1 MHQLI
6 PAAPPPPPTRA
17 TAGHLP
23 ALSVPAVGHLQILRP
38 PGAGHLFA
46 NPGAIPEFLTR
57 ARFPIRIP

>member
-6 PAAPPPPPTRA
+6 PAAPPPLPRA
-17 TAGHLP
+17 SAGHLP

>member
-6 PAAPPPPPTRA
+6 PADPPPPPRA

-23 ALSVPAVGHLQILRP
+23 ASSVPAVGHLQILRP

-46 NPGAIPEFLTR
+46 NPGAIPEVLTR